1 MPIQDRNLTMRREFF
16 LWSFLFFPSIKR
28 KKGGFHLSEYQLVSD
43 YRHNEKYRE
52 SFFELAREV
61 FSLNFQE
68 WYDQGCWNDN
78 YICYSYVD
86 RDRVIAN
93 ASVNKLVVISQGKEY
108 KAIQIGTVMT
118 HPDYRQQGLSAKL
131 MRHILANYEKDYDF
145 MYLFA
150 NETVL
155 DFYPKFGFERAIESS
170 FHLNTSELKKQLTDR
185 QSALRKLD
193 ISKEADFEL
202 MKEFAAHRVPVS
214 SVLSAKNAEHLLMF
228 YFILAFPDEIYYS
241 EEDDIIVLMKEDEQ
255 QLHLYDLISKKE
267 VEIMT
272 ILRRL
277 ISPDTASIHFY
288 FTPDFDCPGI
298 QATKITDS
306 DDQLF
311 VRPFCT
317 KKNEH
322 FLFPLTS
329 HA

>member
-1 MPIQDRNLTMRREFF
+1 MNN
-16 LWSFLFFPSIKR
+16 
-28 KKGGFHLSEYQLVSD
+28 YQLVSD
-43 YRHNEKYRE
+43 YKHNETVRE

-68 WYDQGCWNDN
+68 WYDRGCWNDN

-93 ASVNKLVVISQGKEY
+93 ASVNKMVVVSHGKEY
-108 KAIQIGTVMT
+108 KAIQVGTVMT
-118 HPDYRQQGLSAKL
+118 HPDYRQQGLAAKL
-131 MRHILANYEKDYDF
+131 MRHILATYEKDYDF

-155 DFYPKFGFERAIESS
+155 DFYPKFGFERVEESS
-170 FHLNTSELKKQLTDR
+170 FTLPVANLKR
-185 QSALRKLD
+185 QKIEPSSPLRKLNTD
-193 ISKEADFEL
+193 NEVDFAL
-202 MKEFAAHRVPVS
+202 MKDFASKRIPVS
-214 SVLSAKNAEHLLMF
+214 SVVSVKNDAHLVMF
-228 YFILAFPDEIYYS
+228 YFILAFPDAIWYC
-241 EEDDIIVLMKEDEQ
+241 EEVDMIVLMNEEEQ

-267 VEIMT
+267 IDIEP

-277 ISPDTASIHFY
+277 VSPNTETIHFY

-298 QATKITDS
+298 QAARITDS

-317 KKNEH
+317 KENEH